1 MTRLP
6 VDSWDVL
13 PRLDIPPYTVN
24 TICPVTGDASGLE
37 DHHIFRRSF
46 TALSKED
53 NDALYWVEYRAAVD
67 SDETYVVKNRVAL
80 APEAHLR
87 VTTNRAF
94 LKYQGAD
101 LYYVE
106 GGPDGKL
113 VEKKLNLDLHLMA
126 DGEKVTKRRR
136 KANASTP
143 EERKQRK
150 SYSVWTPQ
158 GEQNVIPELL
168 ELATEKLAPEMNWQ
182 EDVPAY
188 YVIVAALT
196 LVIQS

>member
-6 VDSWDVL
+6 VDSWEVTH
-13 PRLDIPPYTVN
+13 RLDVPPYELN
-24 TICPVTGDASGLE
+24 TICPVTGGMSGLE

-46 TALSKED
+46 TALGRGNEE
-53 NDALYWVEYRAAVD
+53 LYWVEYVEERESGLRV
-67 SDETYVVKNRVAL
+67 SHVVKNRVAL
-80 APEAHLR
+80 SPEAHLR
-87 VTTNRAF
+87 ITTNVAR
-94 LKYQGAD
+94 LEYRGTD
-101 LYYVE
+101 LYYIE
-106 GGPDGKL
+106 DEEEKL
-113 VEKKLNLDLHLMA
+113 LNLDLHLMA

-158 GEQNVIPELL
+158 GEENVIPELL
-168 ELATEKLAPEMNWQ
+168 ELATQKLAPEMNWQ

-188 YVIVAALT
+188 YVVVAALT